1 MANEQNLKPFTS
13 AQNREKAKINGR
25 KGGIASGIAKRER
38 KTLKELLQ
46 MELSELTTFKENGEI
61 KEATKAVRAVKAL
74 IQKAFTGDV
83 NAFNSIRDLNGEKP
97 VEQVQNIEPVK
108 IIDDL
113 EVKKPKKSKK

>member
-1 MANEQNLKPFTS
+1 MANEQNLKRLSPIK
-13 AQNREKAKINGR
+13 AREYGR
-25 KGGIASGIAKRER
+25 KGGIASGIAKREK

-46 MELSELTTFKENGEI
+46 MELSELTKFKENGEI
-61 KEATKAVRAVKAL
+61 KETTKAVRAVKAL
-74 IQKAFTGDV
+74 IQKAFSGDV

-113 EVKKPKKSKK
+113 VTKPKKSKK